1 MKDSDTDSKQAAI
14 LNSAW
19 TAFAAYGFRKT
30 SMDDIARGAGMSRP
44 ALYQHYRNKEDI
56 FRSLAARYYDEAA
69 VAVAATLAGDGGVG
83 GAVAEQLAA
92 ALAAQ
97 GGALAEAMLSSPHG
111 LELLDAGSTKAADI
125 VATGEARLRDI
136 YADWMKREAAA
147 GRMALPADPV
157 AVADTIT
164 VALKGIKS
172 AGTDFATYR
181 ARVKVLAAL
190 IGAGLCKSR

>member
-1 MKDSDTDSKQAAI
+1 MKDDGTDSRQAAI
-14 LNSAW
+14 LKSAW
-19 TAFAAYGFRKT
+19 AAFATYGFRKT

-56 FRSLAARYYDEAA
+56 FRSLAARHYDEAA
-69 VAVAATLAGDGGVG
+69 RAVAAALAGDG
-83 GAVAEQLAA
+83 AVAVQLAA

-111 LELLDAGSTKAADI
+111 LELLDAGSTVAADI
-125 VATGEARLRDI
+125 VAAGEARLRAI
-136 YADWMKREAAA
+136 YADWLARAAAA
-147 GRMALPADPV
+147 GRMTLPADPG

-172 AGTDFATYR
+172 AGTTFAVYR
-181 ARVKVLAAL
+181 ARVRILAAV
-190 IGAGLCKSR
+190 IGAGLSGSR